1 MAEQTKQVHFV
12 IERQNGPDSKPYTEE
27 FLVPY
32 RQGLNIVA
40 ALMEIQKH
48 PVTKD
53 GKKTTPVVWECN
65 CLEKVCGACMMVIN
79 GRARQACATLVDQL
93 TQPIY
98 LAPARTFPVI
108 RDLKIDRSVMF
119 ESLKRIQGWI
129 NIDASWDIGVGSPR
143 QNPYTATTAYEIA
156 HCMTCGCC
164 LEACPNVGPQSDFIG
179 AAPTVQ
185 AYLFNINPLGKFDKE
200 KRLNALMEKGGI
212 TSCGNSQNCVE
223 VCPKNIK
230 LTTYLAQLNRDVNK
244 QALKNIFDK

>member
-1 MAEQTKQVHFV
+1 MADTKRKTVHLI
-12 IERQNGPDSKPYTEE
+12 IERQDSPKGKPYTEE
-27 FLVPY
+27 FEIPY
-32 RQGLNIVA
+32 RPALNIVA
-40 ALMEIQKH
+40 ALMEIQKN

-79 GRARQACATLVDQL
+79 GRARQACASLIDHL
-93 TQPIY
+93 PQPIR

-108 RDLKIDRSVMF
+108 RDLLIDRSVMF
-119 ESLKRIQGWI
+119 ESLKRIQGWV
-129 NIDASWDIGVGSPR
+129 NIDGSWENREASIQDPNV
-143 QNPYTATTAYEIA
+143 AATAYEIS

-185 AYLFNINPLGKFDKE
+185 AYLFNLHPYGKFDAP

-223 VCPKNIK
+223 VCPKHIK

-244 QALKNIFDK
+244 QALRNIFDK